1 MLVWGNILSLLVLI
15 CIITENVHWN
25 KVWKGTRKQ
34 NKMVHKTSLR
44 TVNSFLLCAVLIC
57 VVLYYAKPVL
67 IPVTFSIFFAMLFT
81 PLANK
86 MESIGIKR
94 VFTSLISLLIIVA
107 VALGI
112 GCLVFMQGKK
122 LADDFP
128 KMEKKSEE
136 LMKKSQ
142 SYIAARL
149 NIPEEKQD
157 VVINKQVKSF
167 IQSSGSFFKDF
178 LAGSV
183 ALFASAVLVLIF
195 TFLFLFQREK
205 YEEFF
210 MRVMEDTPDRDSK
223 KLINNISKVAIS
235 YLTGRVMSIMIFATL
250 FSIGFLIIGLKS
262 AILLALIAAL
272 LTIVPYVGSI
282 IGGLFPFAVALVTED
297 STNVALGAL
306 AVVVIIQSLDNYFIE
321 PYIIGGEVNVSGF
334 FTILILLVGGLIWGV
349 AGMILFLPMLGV
361 TKIICDA
368 IPELRVYGFL
378 IGDQQDGKQSARL
391 WKKIKGIF
399 SKGKK

>member
-1 MLVWGNILSLLVLI
+1 
-15 CIITENVHWN
+15 
-25 KVWKGTRKQ
+25 
-34 NKMVHKTSLR
+34 MVHKTSLR